1 MAGNRDRGKMK
12 GAMARGW
19 GAVASNRDR
28 DSDQKQRQWPETGIG
43 ARNRNSGQKQGQE
56 PETGILKENTLA
68 VK

>member
-28 DSDQKQRQWPETGIG
+28 DSDQKQRQWPETGIR
-43 ARNRNSGQKQGQE
+43 ARNRDSGHAETGTVARHRDIGQKQG
-56 PETGILKENTLA
+56 
-68 VK
+68 